1 MTHLSANSNKTFSD
15 KELLS
20 MNFDEIKKLVSKEK
34 KYLKK
39 DYEELEKKRKLI
51 EKYRKLQ
58 EYRQKIKEGKVIKN
72 KTKVD
77 SKKLSKNKTKV
88 EPKVHSKRIKTFED
102 YFEECIKNKK
112 IPKDTPSYLRKA
124 LERVIKEYEQGIEIE
139 KSALSEFAKKY
150 IIKGEP
156 GILPDQFFR
165 NKKKVIKDFIRNH
178 RNTKVRFVLDC
189 TMEKKEKSKD
199 GKVINKIQDKSYFN
213 STTKNNYESSNL
225 EDLYDKSYTE
235 IIEDLGSYQNNSS
248 GWNYKQINQLEIHT
262 NEFKPLKGSS
272 YIPLPDWIMRKKAI
286 VSIRNKDDKC
296 FLWSVLRYLHPREKN
311 DSRLSDLKE
320 YEFSLNTK
328 GITFPMKV
336 KDITKFENLNPDLPG
351 INVFSND
358 GYNIY
363 PLREVKKDCKNTI
376 DLFLYEKDG
385 KFHYSLIKNFSRLV
399 RSQLTKRT
407 NDPIH
412 ICKRC
417 FCYFT
422 KEELLDNHIKYC
434 LNNKSTIVKM
444 PESNKFLHFKN
455 YQKQLPIPFV
465 VYADFECFTK
475 PIKSC
480 CPNPTDSY
488 NYNYQKHE
496 PSGFCC
502 FSKGIVPGI
511 NIKPI
516 IYTKSSEDEDVA
528 KVFVEKIIELTKGIY
543 NDFYLR
549 PKPLKLSG
557 DEQKL
562 FEEATICHICSKKL
576 EKDKVRD
583 HCHFTGQYRGA
594 AHNKCNLMCKKPKI
608 LPVIFHNLQGYDAHL
623 FIKQLA
629 KIEGKL
635 DCIPSTEE
643 KYISFSKHI
652 RVGEYKDIGGNIF
665 PINFEIRFLDSFK
678 FLQTSLAN
686 LVSNLSPDE
695 FYCTKHAFKKN
706 TNLIARKGVYP
717 YDYVSSF
724 DKLSETQLPPK
735 DEFYSKL
742 NDQGITDEDYKH
754 AINIWNTFNCKTIR
768 DYHDL
773 YLKSDVLLL
782 TDVFENFRKTC
793 VHHYKLDPV
802 HYYTSPGLAWD
813 ACLKET
819 GQQLQLLH
827 DYDMLMMFER
837 GIRGTITHISKR
849 YAEAN
854 NKYMKDYNPEKKST
868 FIQYLDA
875 NNLYGWAMSQNLPT
889 HGFKWMKDITK
900 EKVYK
905 ILDKINCSMS
915 NFGKKGYIFE
925 VDLEYP
931 KHLWEEHNDYPLAPE
946 KMIVNGVEK
955 LICHF
960 KPRKNYVVHYRNLR
974 QYLEMGMKITAVHRG
989 ISFYQSPW
997 MEPYIRKN
1005 TELRKL
1011 ATNSFEKDFF
1021 KLMNNSVFGK
1031 TIENIR
1037 KRQNVNLVD
1046 DRKKALKLSS
1056 KPNFD
1061 RCTIF
1066 DKNLIAV
1073 HMKNTEVYFNKPV
1086 YVGQS
1091 ILDLSKTLMFDFH
1104 YNYIKEKY
1112 GKKAKLLFTDTDS
1125 LMYHI
1130 YTDDFYKDISDD
1142 VLDKFDTSDYTFNHP
1157 SGILTGV
1164 NKKVIG
1170 MFKDEAA
1177 GRQITH
1183 FVGLRPKLYCYKVED
1198 QLELK
1203 KCKGIKKNVV
1213 KKKIDFD
1220 DYLKCLFT
1228 GEKQMRSMNIIKSDK
1243 HDIYSKEVNK
1253 IALSNEDNKRIVLK
1267 DKINT
1272 LALR

>member
-1 MTHLSANSNKTFSD
+1 MSTQQVISSKKLQRMSLD
-15 KELLS
+15 Q
-20 MNFDEIKKLVSKEK
+20 IKKLVAQEKELLRKDYKELEEK
-34 KYLKK
+34 K
-39 DYEELEKKRKLI
+39 KLI
-51 EKYRKLQ
+51 EKYKKLREFREKVQ
-58 EYRQKIKEGKVIKN
+58 KGKFTQKKAPPVLPPPSKKIK
-72 KTKVD
+72 
-77 SKKLSKNKTKV
+77 S
-88 EPKVHSKRIKTFED
+88 FED

-112 IPKDTPSYLRKA
+112 IPKDTPPYLREA
-124 LERVIKEYEQGIEIE
+124 LERVIDEYEQGIEIE
-139 KSALSEFAKKY
+139 KSALEEFAQKY
-150 IIKGEP
+150 IIRGKP
-156 GILPDQFFR
+156 GLLPLQFFGD
-165 NKKKVIKDFIRNH
+165 KKEILKKFLRNH
-178 RNTKVRFVLDC
+178 RNIKVKFVLVC
-189 TMEKKEKSKD
+189 MMVKKEGDYKLMTE
-199 GKVINKIQDKSYFN
+199 VRAKSYFHSKTHIN
-213 STTKNNYESSNL
+213 FKTTDEKEILSKMIKEILDNL
-225 EDLYDKSYTE
+225 NV
-235 IIEDLGSYQNNSS
+235 YQKFGS
-248 GWNYKQINQLEIHT
+248 GWHFNDVLDLEIHT
-262 NEFKPLKGSS
+262 IEFNPIKGSS

-311 DSRLSDLKE
+311 DSRLSDLKK

-336 KDITKFENLNPDLPG
+336 KDITKFENLNPNLPE
-351 INVFSND
+351 INVFSVDDKKNFH
-358 GYNIY
+358 
-363 PLREVKKDCKNTI
+363 PLREVSKDCKKTI
-376 DLFLYEKDG
+376 DLFLYEEDG
-385 KFHYSLIKNFSRLV
+385 KYHYSLIKNFSRLI
-399 RSQLTKRT
+399 RSQITSRT
-407 NDPIH
+407 DEPIQ

-417 FCYFT
+417 FNYFT
-422 KEELLDNHIKYC
+422 KKELLDKHIEYC
-434 LNNKSTIVKM
+434 LNNKTAVVTM
-444 PESNKFLHFKN
+444 PKPNTYLHFKN
-455 YQKQLPIPFV
+455 YYKKLPIPFV

-475 PIKSC
+475 PMNSC
-480 CPNPTDSY
+480 SPNPKESY
-488 NYNYQKHE
+488 SYNYQKHE
-496 PSGFCC
+496 PSGFC
-502 FSKGIVPGI
+502 FYAKGIVPGVH
-511 NIKPI
+511 IKPI
-516 IYTKSSEDEDVA
+516 IYTKTFEDEDVA
-528 KVFVEKIIELTKGIY
+528 KVFVEKLTELTKGIY

-549 PKPLKLSG
+549 PKPLKLSEV
-557 DEQKL
+557 EQKL
-562 FEEATICHICSKKL
+562 FEEATICHICSKTL

-652 RVGEYKDIGGNIF
+652 RVGEYKDIGGNVF

-782 TDVFENFRKTC
+782 SDVFENFRATC
-793 VHHYKLDPV
+793 LRHYKLDPA

-819 GQQLQLLH
+819 GQNLELLS

-837 GIRGTITHISKR
+837 GIRGGITHISKR

-854 NKYMKDYNPEKKST
+854 NKYMKDHNPSKESS

-875 NNLYGWAMSQNLPT
+875 NNLCGWAMSQQLPT
-889 HGFKWMKDITK
+889 HGFKWMSNVTK
-900 EKVYK
+900 EGVED
-905 ILDKINCSMS
+905 ILEKANHSMS
-915 NFGKKGYIFE
+915 NRGKKGYIFE

-931 KHLWEEHNDYPLAPE
+931 SKLWEKHNGYPLAPE

-974 QYLEMGMKITAVHRG
+974 QYLEMGMRITAVHRG
-989 ISFYQSPW
+989 ISFYQSSW

-1005 TELRKL
+1005 TELRKT
-1011 ATNSFEKDFF
+1011 AANSFEKDFF

-1037 KRQNVNLVD
+1037 KRQNIILVD
-1046 DRKKALKLSS
+1046 NRKVAQKLTNR
-1056 KPNFD
+1056 PNFE
-1061 RCTIF
+1061 RATIF
-1066 DKNLIAV
+1066 DKNLIAL
-1073 HMKNTEVYFNKPV
+1073 HLKRTEVYFNKPV
-1086 YVGQS
+1086 YVGQA

-1104 YNYIKEKY
+1104 YNYIKKKY
-1112 GKKAKLLFTDTDS
+1112 KNRAELMFTGTDS
-1125 LMYHI
+1125 LLYQI
-1130 YTDDFYKDISDD
+1130 YTDDFYKDISSDIK
-1142 VLDKFDTSDYTFNHP
+1142 DKFDTSDYPPEHE
-1157 SGILTGV
+1157 SGIPTGV

-1170 MFKDEAA
+1170 MFKDEVA

-1183 FVGLRPKLYCYKVED
+1183 FVGLRPKLYSFKVED
-1198 QLELK
+1198 GSLTK

-1213 KKKIDFD
+1213 KNKITFE
-1220 DYLKCLFT
+1220 DYVECLFT
-1228 GEKQMRSMNIIKSDK
+1228 GEKQMRNMKIIKSEN

-1253 IALSNEDNKRIVLK
+1253 IALSNEDDKRVLME

-1272 LALR
+1272 MAYR